1 MTGFGIYL
9 VILYTLGIL
18 LNFYYAGKGGSYNGP
33 GVLIFAA
40 FWSLANV
47 LGIVFLGTGTGIF

>member
-9 VILYTLGIL
+9 VILTILGICA
-18 LNFYYAGKGGSYNGP
+18 NFYYAGQGGYHNTP

-40 FWSLANV
+40 ILGMVHLV
-47 LGIVFLGTGTGIF
+47 LIIFVGTGTGI